1 MAKQNLLLVDDDT
14 KGLRVME
21 VSLRNAGH
29 SVTTAASGAEALQ
42 KLELTRPALIL
53 SDTEMPGMDG
63 YELCRRIK
71 ADERWKDIPF
81 IFLTEQTAIEDK
93 IRGLELGADDYLTK
107 PIYIKEVV
115 TRVAIALQ
123 KKERSALERKDKRRF
138 FGSLEDMGM
147 VDLLQT
153 IELGRKNG
161 LLLVERPPHTAKV
174 WFADGQVLD
183 AETGR
188 LRGEEA
194 IYRLLTWEDGNFEID
209 FKPVDRPRQLQT
221 STQGLLMEGM
231 RRVDEWGRLLE
242 QLPSIHTVFQVDY
255 SELAERL
262 AELPDEVNALL
273 RLFDGHRTA
282 LQVIDDAHMGDLEA
296 LASISRLYFEGVIY
310 EVREA
315 PPPSVSALPARGTQL
330 SPEGSSAGPKDEPS
344 ARLGDWLSNAMSGEF
359 TPPPAFRGDDE
370 TFSGTQSPRS
380 QAPAPASLPPQPSGL
395 VDELLS
401 SAVQMN
407 AVRPSRAP
415 EASSLLDGFPSIDTP
430 EPEPAPA
437 PAPAPA
443 PTPGAM
449 PVDALDPA
457 PAPVA
462 PARSTEPPP
471 SRLAGD
477 EDSQRVRNALSLTLD
492 ELPPLEDE
500 PVSAGALPISAA
512 PELAPEPV
520 VEPAPPAPTPRGDD
534 PEVPFFEQPEEA
546 EEFEVTSDAPVPRA
560 AWVALAFG
568 AVMVGGVVAYFALRD
583 PVTPLPP
590 DVGKPELSEESWH
603 DDALKKA
610 QATSA
615 PAQPPLEAD
624 WRAAEIAPAKP
635 APSAASAPASAHDTG
650 HAGEAPHAASAPPP
664 PSAPVSAAT
673 TAAPLP
679 AVRNLPTEPAPAALA
694 QFRTFV
700 DDGLKFHEK
709 RKYRE
714 AVDRFERALALAP
727 GNETVLLAYAQSLL
741 EGNRPDDALRAARKV
756 VEANTESA
764 RGWLLVG
771 SIEQDRGGRDA
782 AAIAY
787 RNYLRI
793 APQDKY
799 ADDVR
804 RVMENF
810 K

>member
-1 MAKQNLLLVDDDT
+1 
-14 KGLRVME
+14 
-21 VSLRNAGH
+21 
-29 SVTTAASGAEALQ
+29 
-42 KLELTRPALIL
+42 
-53 SDTEMPGMDG
+53 
-63 YELCRRIK
+63 
-71 ADERWKDIPF
+71 
-81 IFLTEQTAIEDK
+81 
-93 IRGLELGADDYLTK
+93 
-107 PIYIKEVV
+107 
-115 TRVAIALQ
+115 
-123 KKERSALERKDKRRF
+123 
-138 FGSLEDMGM
+138 
-147 VDLLQT
+147 
-153 IELGRKNG
+153 
-161 LLLVERPPHTAKV
+161 
-174 WFADGQVLD
+174 
-183 AETGR
+183 
-188 LRGEEA
+188 
-194 IYRLLTWEDGNFEID
+194 
-209 FKPVDRPRQLQT
+209 
-221 STQGLLMEGM
+221 
-231 RRVDEWGRLLE
+231 
-242 QLPSIHTVFQVDY
+242 
-255 SELAERL
+255 
-262 AELPDEVNALL
+262 
-273 RLFDGHRTA
+273 
-282 LQVIDDAHMGDLEA
+282 
-296 LASISRLYFEGVIY
+296 
-310 EVREA
+310 
-315 PPPSVSALPARGTQL
+315 
-330 SPEGSSAGPKDEPS
+330 
-344 ARLGDWLSNAMSGEF
+344 
-359 TPPPAFRGDDE
+359 
-370 TFSGTQSPRS
+370 
-380 QAPAPASLPPQPSGL
+380 
-395 VDELLS
+395 
-401 SAVQMN
+401 
-407 AVRPSRAP
+407 
-415 EASSLLDGFPSIDTP
+415 
-430 EPEPAPA
+430 
-437 PAPAPA
+437 
-443 PTPGAM
+443 M

-462 PARSTEPPP
+462 SARPTEPPP

-700 DDGLKFHEK
+700 DDVLKFHEK